1 MKRVAVTGLGILSPV
16 GLDLESCWSA
26 VINGVS
32 GISKVTQ
39 IDLSKHN
46 IQIGGEVKNFEP
58 AGYFSNEKEARRN
71 QRFVQMAVA
80 ASRMALNDS
89 GLQLTDE
96 LKNETGVSIGVG
108 VGGLDYLEEQIITMH
123 EKDPSRVSPF
133 TIPGFIANMA
143 AGITAMEL
151 GAKGPNICVTTACT
165 SGTHSIGEAL
175 MLIQTGRAKVMIAGG
190 AEAALSHLSY
200 AGFGKMKA
208 LCSQFADEP
217 TRASRPFDK
226 NRCGFVMG
234 EGAGILILEDLE
246 FAKARGARIY
256 AELCGYGMSG
266 DAYHMTSPAPGG
278 EGAVRAMAQAL
289 KTGGLA
295 PQDVGYIN
303 AHGTSTE
310 ANDANESAAIK
321 TLFGKHAY
329 ELNVSSTK
337 SMTGHLLGA
346 AGGVE
351 AVFSVMALHTGI
363 IPPTINLENPD
374 PECDL
379 NYTANKAV
387 ERRLKAVIS
396 NSFGFGG
403 TNGCVAFKALS

>member
-1 MKRVAVTGLGILSPV
+1 
-16 GLDLESCWSA
+16 
-26 VINGVS
+26 
-32 GISKVTQ
+32 
-39 IDLSKHN
+39 
-46 IQIGGEVKNFEP
+46 
-58 AGYFSNEKEARRN
+58 
-71 QRFVQMAVA
+71 
-80 ASRMALNDS
+80 MALTDAR
-89 GLQLTDE
+89 LELTED
-96 LKNETGVSIGVG
+96 LKNDAGVSIGVG
-108 VGGLDYLEEQIITMH
+108 VGGLSYLEEQIVTLH
-123 EKDPSRVSPF
+123 EKDPGRVSPF

-165 SGTHSIGEAL
+165 SGTHAIGEAL

-190 AEAALSHLSY
+190 AEAALSQLAF
-200 AGFGKMKA
+200 AGFAKMKA

-226 NRCGFVMG
+226 DRCGFVMG
-234 EGAGILILEDLE
+234 EGAGVLVLEDLE

-289 KTGGLA
+289 KSGGLK
-295 PQDVGYIN
+295 PEDVGYIN

-321 TLFGKHAY
+321 TLFGAHARS
-329 ELNVSSTK
+329 LNISSTK

-346 AGGVE
+346 AGGIE
-351 AVFSVMALHTGI
+351 AVFTVMAMHTGI
-363 IPPTINLENPD
+363 IPPTINLDTPD
-374 PECDL
+374 PDCDL
-379 NYTANKAV
+379 NYTAHKAV
-387 ERRLKAVIS
+387 ERRIKAAIS

-403 TNGCVAFKALS
+403 TNGCIAFKTLNQA

>member
-16 GLDLESCWSA
+16 GNTLEECWSA
-26 VINGVS
+26 VLNGKS
-32 GISKVTQ
+32 GIGKMTSINLEKQSV
-39 IDLSKHN
+39 K
-46 IQIGGEVKNFEP
+46 IGGEVKNFDP
-58 AGYFSNEKEARRN
+58 APFFGNEKEAKRN
-71 QRFVQMAVA
+71 QRFVQLSVA
-80 ASRMALNDS
+80 AARMALKDA
-89 GLQLTDE
+89 QLE
-96 LKNETGVSIGVG
+96 LSDALKLETGVSIGVG
-108 VGGLDYLEEQIITMH
+108 VGGLAYCEEQIITMH

-143 AGITAMEL
+143 AGITAMEM

-165 SGTHSIGEAL
+165 SGTHAIGEAL

-190 AEAALSHLSY
+190 AEAAFSQLAF
-200 AGFGKMKA
+200 AGFSKMKA
-208 LCSQFADEP
+208 LCAKFEDEP
-217 TRASRPFDK
+217 TRASRPFDAQ
-226 NRCGFVMG
+226 RCGFVMG
-234 EGAGILILEDLE
+234 EGAGVLILEDLE

-278 EGAVRAMAQAL
+278 EGAVRAMQQAL
-289 KTGGLA
+289 RTGGLH
-295 PQDVGYIN
+295 PEDVGYIN

-310 ANDANESAAIK
+310 ANDANETAAIK
-321 TLFGKHAY
+321 TLFGKHAFDI
-329 ELNVSSTK
+329 NISSTK

-346 AGGVE
+346 AGGIE
-351 AVFSVMALHTGI
+351 AVFSVMALHTGL

-379 NYTANKAV
+379 NYTPHKAV
-387 ERRLKAVIS
+387 ERRIKAVIS

-403 TNGCVAFKALS
+403 TNGCVAFKAHS